1 MSEVG
6 MATLMFAVLLVAAVG
21 ILVGRDRSAD
31 DASARP
37 PGPPAEAGR
46 RNVT

>member
-31 DASARP
+31 DASA
-37 PGPPAEAGR
+37 GR
-46 RNVT
+46 MAPQPKRGGGT